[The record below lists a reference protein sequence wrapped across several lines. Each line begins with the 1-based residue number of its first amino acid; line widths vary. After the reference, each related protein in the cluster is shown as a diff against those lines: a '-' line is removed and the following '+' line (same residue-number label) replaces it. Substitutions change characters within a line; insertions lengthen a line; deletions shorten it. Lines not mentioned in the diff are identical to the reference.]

1 MNGPDSRRWKVVIRR
16 APAARW
22 IFAARPRQ
30 MNRPP
35 YGPSPANGGYV
46 FIRSVASRA
55 PGSLHV
61 RIRSLGEERHP
72 KDLAHSAERERD
84 RRDVEPRAP
93 DRDGGRLSGPGRRG
107 PPVALVRGRGYLL
120 EVRHHSPRVETWT
133 GRKPRMEG
141 DVGSRRLRLHSRP
154 RGHHE
159 NPRGGEEIQRR
170 DRVQRRMVPP
180 REAEPTARRPTGP
193 RVRHGGPRPFVRVR
207 RAGVAGD
214 GA

>member
-1 MNGPDSRRWKVVIRR
+1 MEG
-16 APAARW
+16 
-22 IFAARPRQ
+22 
-30 MNRPP
+30 
-35 YGPSPANGGYV
+35 
-46 FIRSVASRA
+46 
-55 PGSLHV
+55 
-61 RIRSLGEERHP
+61 RHP
-72 KDLAHSAERERD
+72 TCSRGPMDLRRSTSPDEPTPLRPFAREWGVCIYPLGGFAGTGEPPCPNTKPWRRTSSEGPAHSAKRERD